1 MKKNMKK
8 SGRRINVICGLF
20 VICLVCTGAA
30 YDVTGLDITLTE
42 IDAIRNTENTVA
54 IKTRDTMVSEI
65 LSDNGIELGL
75 YDTINLDDYH
85 ALESGDEIIIRRGVG
100 ITVDM
105 DGAIVATSTTADTV
119 GEALVEN
126 GIFIGEL
133 DYTVPPVD
141 TELKENEIIK
151 IVRVTSNT
159 QTREETV
166 PFETIYKNDPSIY
179 VGKSRVLTQGVE
191 GKVCVTENVVTENG
205 VEISR
210 EEVSRETIVEKV
222 NKVVAKGTKAL
233 PKVKSVAKTAPVTIK
248 AEKAPTNQPSGGES
262 ELGFSYKKKMTMVA
276 TAYSAFKKDGSY
288 GITASG
294 MTARYGIIAVDPK
307 VIPLGTKVYVE
318 GYGYAVAG
326 DTGGVIKGNKIDLCF
341 EKPNKELMAFGRKN
355 LTVYILS

>member
-30 YDVTGLDITLTE
+30 YDVTGIDVTLKE
-42 IDAIRNTENTVA
+42 IDEIKNVENTVT

-65 LSDNGIELGL
+65 LADNGIELGL

-85 ALESGDEIIIRRGVG
+85 ALESGDTIIIRRGVG
-100 ITVDM
+100 ITVNM

-119 GEALVEN
+119 GEALMEN

-141 TELKENEIIK
+141 SEIKEDEIIT
-151 IVRVTSNT
+151 INRVTNNT
-159 QTREETV
+159 EIREETV
-166 PFETIYKNDPSIY
+166 PFETVYKNDSNIY
-179 VGKSRVLTQGVE
+179 TGETKVLTAGVE
-191 GKVCVTENVVTENG
+191 GKIRITENVVTENG
-205 VEISR
+205 VEVSR
-210 EEVSRETIVEKV
+210 EEVSRETLVEKV
-222 NKVVAKGTKAL
+222 DKVVAKGTKKKPQA
-233 PKVKSVAKTAPVTIK
+233 KAVYKSVKPTAASAKQT
-248 AEKAPTNQPSGGES
+248 GGSSS
-262 ELGFSYKKKMTMVA
+262 ELGFSYSKKMTMVA
-276 TAYSAFKKDGSY
+276 TAYSAFRKDGSY

-318 GYGYAVAG
+318 GYGYAIAG

-355 LTVYILS
+355 LTVYILN

>member
-30 YDVTGLDITLTE
+30 YDVTGLDITLKE
-42 IDAIRNTENTVA
+42 IDAIKNVENTVA
-54 IKTRDTMVSEI
+54 IKTRDTMVSEV
-65 LSDNGIELGL
+65 LADNGIELGL

-85 ALESGDEIIIRRGVG
+85 ALENGDEIIIRRGAA

-133 DYTVPPVD
+133 DYTVPPAD
-141 TELKENEIIK
+141 AKIK
-151 IVRVTSNT
+151 KDDVIKVIRVNSNT
-159 QTREETV
+159 ERREETV
-166 PFETIYKNDPSIY
+166 PFKTVYKDDPGMY
-179 VGKSRVLTQGVE
+179 KGKSKVLTQGVE
-191 GKVCVTENVVTENG
+191 GKICITENVVTEDG

-210 EEVSRETIVEKV
+210 EEVSRQTLVEKV
-222 NKVVAKGTKAL
+222 DKVVAKGTKAI
-233 PKVKSVAKTAPVTIK
+233 PKIKAVSNTKANAKASVAQA
-248 AEKAPTNQPSGGES
+248 AGGES

-276 TAYSAFKKDGSY
+276 TAYSAFRKDGSY

>member
-30 YDVTGLDITLTE
+30 YDVTGLDIKLTE
-42 IDAIRNTENTVA
+42 IDEINNSENTVI

-65 LSDNGIELGL
+65 LADNGIELGL

-85 ALESGDEIIIRRGVG
+85 ALENGDEIIIRRGVRT
-100 ITVDM
+100 TVDM
-105 DGAIVATSTTADTV
+105 DGTIVATSTTADTV

-133 DYTVPPVD
+133 DYTIPAVD
-141 TELKENEIIK
+141 AEIKEDEIIK
-151 IVRVTSNT
+151 IIRVNSNVE
-159 QTREETV
+159 TREETV
-166 PFETIYKNDPSIY
+166 PFKTIYKNDSGMY
-179 VGKSRVLTQGVE
+179 VGKSKVLTQGVE
-191 GKVCVTENVVTENG
+191 GKICIAENVVYENG

-210 EEVSRETIVEKV
+210 EEVSRETVVEKV
-222 NKVVAKGTKAL
+222 DKVVSKGTKAL
-233 PKVKSVAKTAPVTIK
+233 PKTVKTNKTTV
-248 AEKAPTNQPSGGES
+248 NQDAVGEAD
-262 ELGFSYKKKMTMVA
+262 LGFSYKKKMTMVA
-276 TAYSAFKKDGSY
+276 TAYSAFRKDGSY

-318 GYGYAVAG
+318 GYGYAIAG